1 LQKRLCGSHRI
12 SCFIQKA
19 QGAIPVL
26 LERKIF
32 KYRTWLTRQKKRAK
46 MCQSRRQ
53 LLHAINNLYVRNMD
67 ESSTLK
73 DLQFD
78 LQLVLGGKRS
88 LPVATLL
95 ERLKVISSYNRPAHL
110 ATQIKILLWTDIANR
125 VGGMRAK

>member
-1 LQKRLCGSHRI
+1 
-12 SCFIQKA
+12 
-19 QGAIPVL
+19 
-26 LERKIF
+26 
-32 KYRTWLTRQKKRAK
+32 

-95 ERLKVISSYNRPAHL
+95 ERLKVISSYERPAHL
-110 ATQIKILLWTDIANR
+110 ATQIKKSL
-125 VGGMRAK
+125 